1 MKKISLFLILSYLFC
16 SSDLSFANEE
26 RLLQQQ
32 KKKKEVII
40 KSTTGVPVFRSPN
53 NSPIQVFVY
62 SGILI
67 ICFNEALK
75 DVLISVVNVDTN
87 EDIMEKAY
95 DAQKGNIVEVILNG
109 RGKYQINLNSTIY
122 EGYGSFTVDEL

>member
-1 MKKISLFLILSYLFC
+1 MKKISLFLILSCLLC
-16 SSDLSFANEE
+16 SSDFSFANEE

-62 SGILI
+62 SDILI

-75 DVLISVVNVDTN
+75 DVLISIVNVDTN

-95 DAQKGNIVEVILNG
+95 DAQKGNIVDVVLDRKGE
-109 RGKYQINLNSTIY
+109 YQINFSSETY
-122 EGYGSFTVDEL
+122 GGYGIFTVSE